1 VLTNASGSIL
11 LVGGWPVTDYSN
23 IDHRCI
29 NAIGALSPVK
39 SQPGPPMTLGNA
51 AAVRAW
57 LTVWWCLML
66 ALSGCST
73 KVIDIICPPAGVCP
87 NTQSGHGGGY

>member
-1 VLTNASGSIL
+1 
-11 LVGGWPVTDYSN
+11 
-23 IDHRCI
+23 
-29 NAIGALSPVK
+29 
-39 SQPGPPMTLGNA
+39 MTLGNA
-51 AAVRAW
+51 AAARVRFA
-57 LTVWWCLML
+57 VWWCVVL